1 MQIRSDNEESIIY
14 IDGNYLPEKDAKISV
29 FDHVVLYGDGV
40 YDTCCAWNGKVFKLN
55 EHIDRL
61 FESAYAIKI
70 QIPINKSELKEAVLQ
85 TVRQNKHQN
94 AYLKIIVTRGVG
106 ELPLLSPYDCKPTLI
121 IFSKP
126 YMRLVGE
133 GGHEKGI
140 RVKIASLRRIPD
152 QCLYSKAKM
161 INYQNHVLMRLEANE
176 AGYDDAIELTTD
188 GFVAEAPG
196 YNIFVVKNGKL
207 ITPQDNILM
216 GITRQTVIELANEEN
231 LPVLTERITPFDLF
245 TADEVFFSSTA
256 GGIFPVLEVDGRL
269 VGSGKPGLITE
280 QMRKGY
286 NDLLESG
293 RKSTPAF

>member
-106 ELPLLSPYDCKPTLI
+106 ELPLLSPYDCKPNLF
-121 IFSKP
+121 IFSIP
-126 YMRLVGE
+126 YMRLVVE
-133 GGHEKGI
+133 AGHEKGI

-231 LPVLTERITPFDLF
+231 LPVLTERLTPFDLF